1 MNTEL
6 FKYKFSWIKCLRIV
20 KEFWSLTH
28 AVFGLKVKIKQLNSF
43 AKNTHEELFGTET

>member
-28 AVFGLKVKIKQLNSF
+28 AVFGLKVKIKHLNSI
-43 AKNTHEELFGTET
+43 AKNIHEELFQTET